1 MSTVKGSF
9 TVVRDFRDVCY
20 HTYFSVMDDL
30 KSQGPPD
37 AKYYEI
43 RYVVM
48 LCPSECTHAGLSF
61 FEK

>member
-9 TVVRDFRDVCY
+9 TVVRDLRDVCY

-43 RYVVM
+43 RYVVL
-48 LCPSECTHAGLSF
+48 LCPS
-61 FEK
+61 